1 MIRLERIIKT
11 VEQMTNA
18 VLENL
23 PLTVQDK
30 RGQKRVDINQINRA
44 HTQGHKLAKI
54 ADAFDKLG
62 LATEE
67 EKRYYTERLAFYLF
81 ESLYIAY
88 KGGRKRTLDGKNELL
103 DYEAMHYFGGV
114 KKVESTFHESDS
126 IAQRGVKRAMDL
138 AAKATFFIIEQD
150 LITLGQTSIFAQGMR
165 SLITLPDEYIASQ
178 KIDLQYNPSGEARNQ
193 LERVFEIY
201 RRDLALFRGEAFISS
216 QHGDQEFLPL
226 RHPEI

>member
-1 MIRLERIIKT
+1 
-11 VEQMTNA
+11 MTNA

-23 PLTVQDK
+23 PLTIQYK
-30 RGQKRVDINQINRA
+30 RGQERADINQINRT

-81 ESLYIAY
+81 ESLFITY
-88 KGGRKRTLDGKNELL
+88 KGGRKRTLDGKNGLL
-103 DYEAMHYFGGV
+103 EYEAMHYFGGI
-114 KKVESTFHESDS
+114 KKVESTFQESDS
-126 IAQRGVKRAMDL
+126 TAQRGVKRALDL
-138 AAKATFFIIEQD
+138 AAKATLFIIEQD
-150 LITLGQTSIFAQGMR
+150 LLTLGQTSVFAKGMR
-165 SLITLPDEYIASQ
+165 SLITLPDEDIASQ
-178 KIDLQYNPSGEARNQ
+178 GIDLQYNPSEKARNQ
-193 LERVFEIY
+193 LEGVFEIY

-216 QHGDQEFLPL
+216 QHNNQEFLPL